1 VTDNE
6 RLTKNERREA
16 AREKARLLREEQ
28 KKKERRTRVLL
39 QGGIALA
46 AVAIIAV
53 VGLIIWQ
60 SVRPAGPGPAN
71 MASDGI
77 QISQGAIATETPALA
92 SDDDPVPTEREDGVL
107 DIRMYVDYFCPICNV
122 FEQTNGEYITGLMEN
137 GDTTVEIHP
146 IAILDRLSQGSR
158 YSTRA
163 TNAAACVAEYS
174 PNQYYDWH
182 NLMFQNQPAENTSG
196 LSDDELIGITEQA
209 SVENADDVASCIR
222 DQQFRGWVSASTARA
237 LNGPLPDADVEN
249 VEGTP
254 TIIVNGVKYNGP
266 VDDLTSFQTFVV
278 QQAGSE
284 FVEETESTPTPTPTP
299 AG

>member
-1 VTDNE
+1 MSNNE

-92 SDDDPVPTEREDGVL
+92 SDDEPEPNEREDGVL

-122 FEQTNGEYITGLMEN
+122 FEQENGEYINGLMEN
-137 GDTTVEIHP
+137 GDTNVEIHP

-163 TNAAACVAEYS
+163 TNAAACVANYS

-182 NLMFQNQPAENTSG
+182 TLMFENQPAENTTG
-196 LSDDELIGITEQA
+196 LSDDELIDLTAQA
-209 SVENADDVASCIR
+209 EVENADDVASCIR
-222 DQQFRGWVSASTARA
+222 DQEFRGWVSASTARA

-266 VDDLTSFQTFVV
+266 VDDLTSFQAFVV

-299 AG
+299 TP